1 MYQLVSGVL
10 HIHSNNV
17 VHRDIKP
24 ENCLI
29 NKDNQLK
36 IIDFG
41 LAKTEDSDLIGSA
54 MVGTPFYMAPEIFE
68 EHGDEGCYKPPVDI
82 YALGIIMYELIS
94 GHFPFNEGD
103 DLEQAKLSS
112 TGIEFNAP
120 CWNHISGYAIDMIKK
135 MTERLPD
142 NRITAQDLISHEWF
156 EIMGV
161 NKQSAPTAVDQK
173 IIENLRGF
181 KSVSRLHRAC
191 LNLIVKSIDVQQLNY
206 LRS

>member
-1 MYQLVSGVL
+1 
-10 HIHSNNV
+10 
-17 VHRDIKP
+17 
-24 ENCLI
+24 
-29 NKDNQLK
+29 
-36 IIDFG
+36 
-41 LAKTEDSDLIGSA
+41 
-54 MVGTPFYMAPEIFE
+54 MAPEIFE

-103 DLEQAKLSS
+103 DLEQVKLSS

-161 NKQSAPTAVDQK
+161 NKHSAPAAVDQK
-173 IIENLRGF
+173 IIENLQRF

-191 LNLIVKSIDVQQLNY
+191 LNLIVKSIDGQQLNY